1 MFISPPTFKKFN
13 HKPTLV
19 PFCLGIRQHS
29 PTFAAM
35 PAPSIGYYNAA
46 VDAIQAG
53 RLDEALSAAENSL
66 TENPKDAETWQ
77 LYVIVL
83 NALGRHE
90 EARKATEKLEQIGL
104 GEADGFLLK
113 AAEAASSGDLTAVIA
128 HYESALETGGERTE
142 IHSGYALALMESG
155 MPDEALAAA
164 RKAVSLAPS
173 DGRAN
178 YALGHVLR
186 LRKEK
191 DEALSALTKAVAAEP
206 DLMLAV
212 YEQGTLLVEVDR
224 LEEAL
229 ENFSRYLKTHPG
241 DPGAR
246 QAIEGIHYRMRPE
259 TR

>member
-1 MFISPPTFKKFN
+1 MNLS

-19 PFCLGIRQHS
+19 PFCLGIR
-29 PTFAAM
+29 PRTPNVAAM
-35 PAPSIGYYNAA
+35 PAPSIEYYNAA

-113 AAEAASSGDLTAVIA
+113 ASEAASSGDLTAVIA

-186 LRKEK
+186 LREEK

-212 YEQGTLLVEVDR
+212 YEQGMLLVEVDR

>member
-1 MFISPPTFKKFN
+1 
-13 HKPTLV
+13 
-19 PFCLGIRQHS
+19 
-29 PTFAAM
+29 M
-35 PAPSIGYYNAA
+35 PDPHIEYYNAA

-53 RLDEALSAAENSL
+53 RLAEALTAAENSL

-113 AAEAASSGDLTAVIA
+113 ASEAASSGDLPAVIA

-155 MPDEALAAA
+155 RPAEALAAA
-164 RKAVSLAPS
+164 RTAVSLAP
-173 DGRAN
+173 DDARAN

-186 LRKEK
+186 LREEKE
-191 DEALSALTKAVAAEP
+191 EALIALTKAVAAEP
-206 DLMLAV
+206 DFMLAV
-212 YEQGTLLVEVDR
+212 YEQGMLLVDKDR

-229 ENFSRYLKTHPG
+229 ENFGRYLKAHPG
-241 DPGAR
+241 DPGAT
-246 QAIEGIHYRMRPE
+246 QAIEGIHNRMRPE

>member
-1 MFISPPTFKKFN
+1 
-13 HKPTLV
+13 
-19 PFCLGIRQHS
+19 
-29 PTFAAM
+29 M
-35 PAPSIGYYNAA
+35 PAPSIEYYNAA

-53 RLDEALSAAENSL
+53 RFEEALRAAESSL

-113 AAEAASSGDLTAVIA
+113 VSEAASSGDLSAAIA
-128 HYESALETGGERTE
+128 HYESALETGSERPE
-142 IHSGYALALMESG
+142 IHSGYALALIENG
-155 MPDEALAAA
+155 KPDEALAAA
-164 RKAVSLAPS
+164 RKAVSLAP
-173 DGRAN
+173 DDARAN
-178 YALGHVLR
+178 YALGHILR
-186 LRKEK
+186 LREEK
-191 DEALSALTKAVAAEP
+191 DEALAVMTKAVAAEP
-206 DLMLAV
+206 DFMLAV
-212 YEQGTLLVEVDR
+212 YEQGMLFVEVDR

-229 ENFSRYLKTHPG
+229 ENFSRYLKAHPD
-241 DPGAR
+241 DPGGR

>member
-1 MFISPPTFKKFN
+1 
-13 HKPTLV
+13 
-19 PFCLGIRQHS
+19 
-29 PTFAAM
+29 M
-35 PAPSIGYYNAA
+35 PDPSIEFYNTA

-53 RLDEALSAAENSL
+53 RLDEALAAAENSL

-90 EARKATEKLEQIGL
+90 DARKATEKIEQIGL

-113 AAEAASSGDLTAVIA
+113 ASEAACSGDIKAVIA
-128 HYESALETGGERTE
+128 HYESALETGGERSE
-142 IHSGYALALMESG
+142 IHSGYALALMENG
-155 MPDEALAAA
+155 MPDEALTAA
-164 RKAVSLAPS
+164 RKAVSLAP
-173 DGRAN
+173 DDARAN

-186 LRKEK
+186 LREEK
-191 DEALSALTKAVAAEP
+191 AEALSALTKAVAAEP

-212 YEQGTLLVEVDR
+212 YEQGMLLVDQDR

-229 ENFSRYLKTHPG
+229 DNFSRYLKSHPG

>member
-1 MFISPPTFKKFN
+1 
-13 HKPTLV
+13 
-19 PFCLGIRQHS
+19 
-29 PTFAAM
+29 M
-35 PAPSIGYYNAA
+35 PDPSIEYYNAA

-53 RLDEALSAAENSL
+53 RLDEALAAAENSL

-90 EARKATEKLEQIGL
+90 DARKATEKLEQIGL

-113 AAEAASSGDLTAVIA
+113 ASEAASSGDLAAVIA
-128 HYESALETGGERTE
+128 HYESALEAGGERTE
-142 IHSGYALALMESG
+142 IHSGYALALMENG
-155 MPDEALAAA
+155 MTDEALAAA
-164 RKAVSLAPS
+164 RKAVSLAP
-173 DGRAN
+173 DDARAN

-186 LRKEK
+186 LREEK

-212 YEQGTLLVEVDR
+212 YEQGMLLVDKDR

-229 ENFSRYLKTHPG
+229 ENFSRYLKVYPG
-241 DPGAR
+241 DPGAT

>member
-1 MFISPPTFKKFN
+1 
-13 HKPTLV
+13 
-19 PFCLGIRQHS
+19 
-29 PTFAAM
+29 M
-35 PAPSIGYYNAA
+35 PAPSIEFYNAA

-53 RLDEALSAAENSL
+53 RLDEALTAAESSL

-90 EARKATEKLEQIGL
+90 DARKATEKLEQIGL

-113 AAEAASSGDLTAVIA
+113 ASESASSGDLTAVIA
-128 HYESALETGGERTE
+128 HYESALETGDERSE
-142 IHSGYALALMESG
+142 IHCGYALALLEDSR
-155 MPDEALAAA
+155 PDEALAAA
-164 RKAVSLAPS
+164 RKAVSLTPDDA
-173 DGRAN
+173 RAN

-186 LRKEK
+186 LRDEK
-191 DEALSALTKAVAAEP
+191 DEALAALTLAVAAEP

-212 YEQGTLLVEVDR
+212 YEQGMLLVEKGR
-224 LEEAL
+224 LEQAL
-229 ENFSRYLKTHPG
+229 ENFSQYLKIHPG